1 MDRKINF
8 FSSKNRDKLKSQ
20 LTSIHFDLIVIGGG
34 ITGSGICLDAVARGM
49 KVCLIEMND
58 FASGTS
64 SKSTKLIHGGLRYL
78 EQFKFNLV
86 HETGSERTVL
96 YRLAP
101 SIVKSE
107 KMLLPI
113 KNNGKLN
120 KLSTSIAL
128 SIYDYLAGVRIKDK
142 KQILSKKEI
151 ELKEPLLKK
160 DGLNGGAIYS
170 EYRTDDARLTIELLK
185 KASKMGAFPINYI
198 KANEFIIKED
208 KVCGINCSDTINGDS
223 FPVFSSTVV
232 NAAGPWVDDI
242 LKNENNKLILSK
254 GVHIVVPYKKFP
266 LKQSIYFDAIDNRMI
281 FAIPRNNTTYI
292 GTTDTK
298 YSLDKNNIKILK
310 SEVKYL
316 LESVNNYFSI
326 ILTIN
331 DVISSWSGLRPLIKE
346 EGKKVTEITRKDEI
360 FVSDNGIITIAG
372 GKLTGYRKMAE
383 RVIDMVIKAQNHKSF
398 NKCITSNIKLY
409 ESENLNQIKKE
420 IFSYLLKNN
429 HSKDQAV
436 VLYDMYGENLKEIIK
451 ISKTLKFFSK
461 MNTIIISEFIYCFEN
476 EMCQKLLDFFSQRTG
491 RVYFEIEKVSDQVE
505 IIKETYKRLKNI
517 SEKEFDLERLE
528 LKNYINSITTFI

>member
-1 MDRKINF
+1 
-8 FSSKNRDKLKSQ
+8 
-20 LTSIHFDLIVIGGG
+20 
-34 ITGSGICLDAVARGM
+34 
-49 KVCLIEMND
+49 
-58 FASGTS
+58 
-64 SKSTKLIHGGLRYL
+64 
-78 EQFKFNLV
+78 
-86 HETGSERTVL
+86 
-96 YRLAP
+96 
-101 SIVKSE
+101 
-107 KMLLPI
+107 MLLPI

-128 SIYDYLAGVRIKDK
+128 SIYDYLAGVRIQDK
-142 KQILSKKEI
+142 KQILSKKET
-151 ELKEPLLKK
+151 ELKEPLLKT
-160 DGLNGGAIYS
+160 DGLNAGAIYS

-198 KANEFIIKED
+198 KADEFIIKDD
-208 KVCGINCSDTINGDS
+208 KVCGINCSDTINGDFFS
-223 FPVFSSTVV
+223 VFSSTVV
-232 NAAGPWVDDI
+232 NAAGPWVDDT

-266 LKQSIYFDAIDNRMI
+266 LKQSVYFDAIDNRMI

-326 ILTIN
+326 ILTIK
-331 DVISSWSGLRPLIKE
+331 DVVSSWSGLRPLIKE
-346 EGKKVTEITRKDEI
+346 EGKKVTEISRKDEI

-372 GKLTGYRKMAE
+372 GKLTGYRKIAE
-383 RVIDMVIKAQNHKSF
+383 RVVDLVIKAKNHKSF

-409 ESENLNQIKKE
+409 ESENLNQIKKQ
-420 IFSYLLKNN
+420 IFSYLLKNQ
-429 HSKDQAV
+429 HSKDQV
-436 VLYDMYGENLKEIIK
+436 VSLYDIYGENLKEIIK
-451 ISKTLKFFSK
+451 ISKTLKSFSK
-461 MNTIIISEFIYCFEN
+461 VNAIIISEFIYCFEN

-491 RVYFEIEKVSDQVE
+491 RVYFEIEKVSDQVQ
-505 IIKETYKRLKNI
+505 IIKETYKKLKGI
-517 SEKEFDLERLE
+517 SEKEFDLERVE